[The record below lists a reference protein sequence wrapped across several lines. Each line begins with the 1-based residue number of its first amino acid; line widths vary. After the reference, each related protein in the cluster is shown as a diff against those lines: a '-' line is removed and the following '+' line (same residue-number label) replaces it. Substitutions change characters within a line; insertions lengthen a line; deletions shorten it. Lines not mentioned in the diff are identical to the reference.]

1 MKQSKKADN
10 YSYFYEERQ
19 FEEMLVRERK
29 RTERSCR
36 PFILALI
43 NIQQMNGQKN
53 EGMTVEKIVNSL
65 FSITREV
72 DIKGW
77 YKRAQALGII
87 FTEINGTDKGSV
99 YKKISSNLGGILSEE
114 IFKTISISCH
124 MFPDDHDRGQ
134 GGKEDVDARF
144 YPDISGLKSSPREKG
159 GKRGI
164 KRCIDIIGS
173 LICLL
178 IFFPFFLI
186 VPVLIKMTSRGKV
199 IYRQE
204 RIGRFGKR
212 FNFYKFRTMYE
223 DCDNTIHKKYMD
235 DFIFN
240 SGSRGTKENKAGGK
254 PVYKMKNDPRLTPVG
269 NLLRKTSID
278 ELPQFI
284 NVLKGD
290 MSLVGPRPPI
300 SYEMRNYSMWHRR
313 RILEAKPGI
322 TGIWQVEGRSL
333 VTFDEMVRM
342 DLEYIR
348 KWSILLDIKILLK
361 TPLAV
366 LTFKGAF

>member
-1 MKQSKKADN
+1 MGKFTSARN
-10 YSYFYEERQ
+10 LNFYEERQ
-19 FEEMLVRERK
+19 FQEMLVRERK

-43 NIQQMNGQKN
+43 NIQGMKGQNN
-53 EGMTVEKIVNSL
+53 EGKTVKKIVSFL

-77 YKRAQALGII
+77 YKRAWTLGII
-87 FTEINGTDKGSV
+87 FTEINGTDKDSI
-99 YKKISSNLGGILSEE
+99 YEKISSNLRGILGEE
-114 IFKTISISCH
+114 IFKTLHISCL
-124 MFPDDHDRGQ
+124 MFPDNDDRRHGV
-134 GGKEDVDARF
+134 KEDMDTRF
-144 YPDISGLKSSPREKG
+144 YPDISGPQSSIREKG
-159 GKRGI
+159 VKRGI

-173 LICLL
+173 IICLF
-178 IFFPFFLI
+178 IFSPLFLI

-212 FNFYKFRTMYE
+212 FNFYKFRSMYE
-223 DCDNTIHKKYMD
+223 DCDNSIHKKYMD

-240 SGSRGTKENKAGGK
+240 SDKHGTEGNNSGEK
-254 PVYKMKNDPRLTPVG
+254 PVYKMKNDPRLIPVG
-269 NLLRKTSID
+269 NFLRKTSID

-300 SYEMRNYSMWHRR
+300 SYELRNYSIWHRR